1 MSTKDEGPDTSP
13 GLPWTPAIDIM
24 LANWC
29 DQAKSFNWMH
39 SQAHSRYSMR
49 SLTINICT
57 NIAISLVGVVNLAL
71 GSAQIDSMTTSMV
84 TGSVS
89 IGIGIV
95 KMIQEQFN
103 WASLS
108 ADYRHSAT
116 KWDHISRKI
125 QEQVVLPYT
134 SRKDCG
140 TFLKYIKQDIN
151 DASDTNTLIPRDIRN
166 KCNDRFG
173 KIAHFDVP
181 DICGQVEH
189 TSVYTEE
196 PLKVPLLTD
205 TNAIAQ
211 PKSDTPTGVRS
222 VHAPEP
228 PADIRGQAG
237 VRPNGT
243 TDFELAR

>member
-1 MSTKDEGPDTSP
+1 MSETKEEGPDTAP
-13 GLPWTPAIDIM
+13 GLQWTPQIDRM

-39 SQAHSRYSMR
+39 THSYSRYSRGSTAM
-49 SLTINICT
+49 NIST

-71 GSAQIDSMTTSMV
+71 ASSQIEAMTTAMV

-89 IGIGIV
+89 VAIGII

-103 WASLS
+103 WASLAS
-108 ADYRHSAT
+108 DYKHSAT

-134 SRKDCG
+134 GRKDCG

-151 DASDTNTLIPRDIRN
+151 EASDTNTIIPKDIRN
-166 KCNDRFG
+166 KCMEKFG
-173 KIAHFDVP
+173 KIPDFDIP

-189 TSVYTEE
+189 TSVYVEQPTSA
-196 PLKVPLLTD
+196 LQVPLLTSNTISAKHAD
-205 TNAIAQ
+205 
-211 PKSDTPTGVRS
+211 PVPDPPPGV
-222 VHAPEP
+222 VHSSESA
-228 PADIRGQAG
+228 
-237 VRPNGT
+237 
-243 TDFELAR
+243 

>member
-1 MSTKDEGPDTSP
+1 MSETKEEGPDTAP
-13 GLPWTPAIDIM
+13 GLQWTPAIDRM

-39 SQAHSRYSMR
+39 THSYSRYSRGSTAM
-49 SLTINICT
+49 NIGT

-71 GSAQIDSMTTSMV
+71 ASSQIEAMTTAMV

-89 IGIGIV
+89 VAIGII

-103 WASLS
+103 WASLAS
-108 ADYRHSAT
+108 DYKHSAT

-134 SRKDCG
+134 GRKDCG

-151 DASDTNTLIPRDIRN
+151 EASDTNTIIPKDIRN
-166 KCNDRFG
+166 KCMEKFG
-173 KIAHFDVP
+173 KIPDFDIP

-189 TSVYTEE
+189 TTVYVEQPTST
-196 PLKVPLLTD
+196 LQVPLLTSNTISAKHAD
-205 TNAIAQ
+205 
-211 PKSDTPTGVRS
+211 PVPDPPPGV
-222 VHAPEP
+222 VHSSESA
-228 PADIRGQAG
+228 
-237 VRPNGT
+237 
-243 TDFELAR
+243 